1 MTDKSD
7 TCENRKFIKHLKK
20 ASKIVAS
27 WPLWKRNVL
36 VFWNHTE
43 EKNDRSRAT
52 Y

>member
-7 TCENRKFIKHLKK
+7 ACKNPKFIEHLKK

-36 VFWNHTE
+36 GFWNYA
-43 EKNDRSRAT
+43 EKKNIG
-52 Y
+52 